1 MKLQVDNSVFSDAV
15 SWVARTIPHRPAHPT
30 LAGLKIVAD
39 GEGKVAL
46 SSRDSD
52 IDSHVYIDAE
62 VIDEG
67 EVLVNGKLL
76 ADICRSLPQQPI
88 EFSMDGNKVDIEC
101 GSTHFS
107 MKVMSMEDYVDMH
120 ERPPLVGTVDGAAWQ
135 EAVQQVTI
143 AASHDDT
150 LPMLVSVCIE
160 IEGDRITLMATD
172 RYRLAV
178 KEISW
183 KPEDPAISQ
192 RILVRASRLLD
203 IAKALGSAGPVSL
216 CLNDTQAPTLIGFS
230 AAGKHNTVQLI
241 DGEYPQVISLFPEN
255 IEGYAVMDRA
265 ELNEAIKRAR
275 LVVEK
280 NSAVRLAFSQ
290 DQLILEAGHG
300 DAAQASEA
308 LAVNVSGSDIA
319 MAFNPVFLQDGLS
332 VMDSQLVRLAYTQES
347 KPAVL
352 TEEKDENAEQSS
364 FRLLLMPIRTY
375 GSR

>member
-1 MKLQVDNSVFSDAV
+1 MRLHVDHDIFSDAV
-15 SWVARTIPHRPAHPT
+15 SWVARTIPNRPAHPT
-30 LAGLKIVAD
+30 LAGLKITAD
-39 GEGKVAL
+39 ADGKVAL

-52 IDSHVYIDAE
+52 IDSHVNIDAE
-62 VIDEG
+62 VLEEG
-67 EVLVNGKLL
+67 DVLVNGKLL

-88 EFSMDGNKVDIEC
+88 EFSTDGNKVDIEC
-101 GSTHFS
+101 GSAHFS
-107 MKVMSMEDYVDMH
+107 MKVMAMDDYVDMH
-120 ERPPLVGTVDGAAWQ
+120 ELPPVVGTVDGAAWQ

-160 IEGDRITLMATD
+160 IEGDTITLMATD

-183 KPEDPAISQ
+183 KPEDKNISQ
-192 RILVRASRLLD
+192 RVLVRASRLLD
-203 IAKALGSAGPVSL
+203 IAKALGSAGPVALS
-216 CLNDTQAPTLIGFS
+216 LNDEEAPTLIGFS
-230 AAGKHNTVQLI
+230 AAGRHNTVQLI
-241 DGEYPQVISLFPEN
+241 DGEYPQVISLFPESV
-255 IEGYAVMDRA
+255 EGYAVIERA
-265 ELNEAIKRAR
+265 ELSEAIKRAR

-280 NSAVRLAFSQ
+280 NSAVRLAFSE

-308 LAVNVSGSDIA
+308 LAVEVSGSDIA

-332 VMDSQLVRLAYTQES
+332 VLDSKLVRLGYTQES

-352 TEEKDENAEQSS
+352 TEEKEKDEEKSS